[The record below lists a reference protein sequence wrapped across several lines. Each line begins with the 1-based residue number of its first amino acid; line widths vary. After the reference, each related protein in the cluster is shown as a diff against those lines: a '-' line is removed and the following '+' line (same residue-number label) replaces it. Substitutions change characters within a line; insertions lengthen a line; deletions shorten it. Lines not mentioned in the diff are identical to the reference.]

1 MKIEWTDSKVE
12 TVKQWLDMFVSKHD
26 VYCGESVVQS
36 DSVNEDCVDFVAE
49 LIDLVEPTED

>member
-1 MKIEWTDSKVE
+1 MNIKWTDKKVE

-26 VYCGESVVQS
+26 VDCGESVVQR

-49 LIDLVEPTED
+49 LIDLVEPED

>member
-12 TVKQWLDMFVSKHD
+12 SVKQWLDMFVRKHD
-26 VYCGESVVQS
+26 VDCGESVVQR

-49 LIDLVEPTED
+49 LIDLIEPED

>member
-1 MKIEWTDSKVE
+1 MKIEWTDKKVK

-26 VYCGESVVQS
+26 VDCGESVVQR

-49 LIDLVEPTED
+49 LIDLVEPED

>member
-1 MKIEWTDSKVE
+1 MKIEWTDNKVA

-26 VYCGESVVQS
+26 VDCGESVMQV
-36 DSVNEDCVDFVAE
+36 DSINQDCVGFMAE

>member
-1 MKIEWTDSKVE
+1 MKIEWTDKKVE

-26 VYCGESVVQS
+26 VDCGESVVQI

-49 LIDLVEPTED
+49 LIDLVEPED